1 MAARSRQGT
10 YQYCIQVPRPLRQKL
25 EAIIVIVHT
34 KGTAR
39 VCPQLLSKCP
49 VSSRHIRPACDF
61 LPSTNDAPCP
71 AAGLLVGKQVE
82 RLCATS
88 RYPLRTAYL
97 SNQHSSIKR
106 APIATRRFGWRR
118 CCPANPDPDS
128 TRGRRRLG
136 EKEDAEAEEATGQA
150 RTGQDRPGQ
159 AATTS
164 PHTLPLAW
172 WTTSPLRRLELAELC
187 AAVGADSAATRSLA
201 SQSQH

>member
-1 MAARSRQGT
+1 M
-10 YQYCIQVPRPLRQKL
+10 
-25 EAIIVIVHT
+25 HT
-34 KGTAR
+34 KSTAR

-49 VSSRHIRPACDF
+49 VLSRHIRPACDF
-61 LPSTNDAPCP
+61 LPSTNDAPCSA
-71 AAGLLVGKQVE
+71 AAGLLVPKVGKQVE
-82 RLCATS
+82 PFCATS

-118 CCPANPDPDS
+118 CPANPDPDS

-136 EKEDAEAEEATGQA
+136 EKEDAEEKK
-150 RTGQDRPGQ
+150 RQDRPGQ

-172 WTTSPLRRLELAELC
+172 WTTSPLRRLGLAELC